1 MIRRHFRSFSLHV
14 LTGVL
19 AVAAHYLTM
28 YGLLSLATPPL
39 MATTIGFLCGALVRF
54 VLSYCHVFSPTRS
67 VKAAS
72 WRFVLAIMLQVSCNA
87 LLVKSA
93 MLFGLSIW
101 PSQVLATGL
110 LTFLN
115 YLVYRW
121 WVFR

>member
-14 LTGVL
+14 LTGVA
-19 AVAAHYLTM
+19 AVAAHYLTL
-28 YGLLSLATPPL
+28 YGLLFSNIPPL
-39 MATTIGFLCGALVRF
+39 AATTFGFLCGALVRF
-54 VLSYCHVFSPTRS
+54 VLSYCHVFSPTQGIT
-67 VKAAS
+67 AAS
-72 WRFVLAIMLQVSCNA
+72 WRFVLAIVFQVSCNA

-93 MLFGLSIW
+93 MSLGLSIW
-101 PSQVLATGL
+101 PSQILATGL

>member
-1 MIRRHFRSFSLHV
+1 MVRRHFRSFSLHV
-14 LTGVL
+14 LTGIF
-19 AVAAHYLTM
+19 AVAAHYLTL

-39 MATTIGFLCGALVRF
+39 VATTVGFLCGALVRF
-54 VLSYCHVFSPTRS
+54 TLSYFHVFSPTRG
-67 VKAAS
+67 VTAAS
-72 WRFVLAIMLQVSCNA
+72 WRFVLAIALQVSCNA

-93 MLFGLSIW
+93 MLLGLSIW
-101 PSQVLATGL
+101 PSQILATGL